1 MKQDT
6 ALMEVKMVLQ
16 AKCTSAIEIK
26 GPKMHQNMAFDQPDP
41 CGSLLNLLGV
51 VDMEIHSKGTQ
62 RAFCGIGGTKLSQV
76 PLCAR
81 PMALN

>member
-6 ALMEVKMVLQ
+6 VLMGDKTVLQ
-16 AKCTSAIEIK
+16 GTCTFAIQIK
-26 GPKMHQNMAFDQPDP
+26 VSGMHQNMAFDQPDP
-41 CGSLLNLLGV
+41 CGSLLNLPGV
-51 VDMEIHSKGTQ
+51 VDMEIHSKETQ
-62 RAFCGIGGTKLSQV
+62 RACCGIGGTKLSQV